1 MAGENSFDIVSK
13 VEMQEA
19 RNAVD
24 QAMKEIGQRF
34 DFKGS
39 KSNITLDEK
48 EKEIILLSDDEQ
60 KLKSVIDIL
69 QTKIIKRGISPKVL
83 MYEKVEAASGGT
95 VRQKLKLQFGIPQDK
110 AKEIVRIIKDTK
122 LKVQTQIQGDQ
133 LRVSGK
139 DRDDLQSI
147 IQLLKEKDMGIAM
160 QFVNY
165 RSS

>member
-13 VEMQEA
+13 VEMQEV

-48 EKEIILLSDDEQ
+48 EKEMILISDDEQ

-69 QTKIIKRGISPKVL
+69 QTKIIKRGISPKAL
-83 MYEKVEAASGGT
+83 MYEKVEA
-95 VRQKLKLQFGIPQDK
+95 
-110 AKEIVRIIKDTK
+110 
-122 LKVQTQIQGDQ
+122 
-133 LRVSGK
+133 
-139 DRDDLQSI
+139 
-147 IQLLKEKDMGIAM
+147 
-160 QFVNY
+160 
-165 RSS
+165 

>member
-1 MAGENSFDIVSK
+1 
-13 VEMQEA
+13 
-19 RNAVD
+19 
-24 QAMKEIGQRF
+24 
-34 DFKGS
+34 
-39 KSNITLDEK
+39 
-48 EKEIILLSDDEQ
+48 
-60 KLKSVIDIL
+60 
-69 QTKIIKRGISPKVL
+69 

-122 LKVQTQIQGDQ
+122 LKLQTQIQGDQ

-147 IQLLKEKDMGIAM
+147 IQLLKDKDMGIAM

>member
-13 VEMQEA
+13 VEMQEV

-48 EKEIILLSDDEQ
+48 EKEVILISDDEQ

-69 QTKIIKRGISPKVL
+69 QTKIIKEG
-83 MYEKVEAASGGT
+83 Y
-95 VRQKLKLQFGIPQDK
+95 RQRRLCMRRLRQH
-110 AKEIVRIIKDTK
+110 
-122 LKVQTQIQGDQ
+122 QGA
-133 LRVSGK
+133 R
-139 DRDDLQSI
+139 
-147 IQLLKEKDMGIAM
+147 
-160 QFVNY
+160 
-165 RSS
+165 